1 MYQPTVTEENYL
13 KAIYHLSNTGTK
25 SVNTSSIATSMET
38 TAASVTDMLRKLSDK
53 EWINYEKYKG
63 VKITRKGE
71 KVALGIIRKH
81 RLWEVFLTNILEF
94 EWDEVH
100 NMAEELEHVSSEE
113 LIKRLDKFLGHPK
126 FDPHGDPIPD
136 QTGKMES
143 HDKFNL
149 SAGEVGEKYIITGVT
164 DHSTLFLKHLRKYGL
179 LPGVTVSIA
188 EIMDYDKSMLVKV
201 SKDKFHLSLEVSK
214 NILIKKYVSSK

>member
-1 MYQPTVTEENYL
+1 MYQPTATEENYL
-13 KAIYHLSNTGTK
+13 KAIYHLSNTGIK

-100 NMAEELEHVSSEE
+100 HMAEELEHVSSEE
-113 LIKRLDKFLGHPK
+113 LIKRLDKFLGYPK

-136 QTGKMES
+136 HTGKMES

-149 SAGEVGEKYIITGVT
+149 SAGETGEKYIITGVT

-188 EIMDYDKSMLVKV
+188 EIMDYDKSMLLKV
-201 SKDKFHLSLEVSK
+201 NKDKFHLSLEVSK
-214 NILIKKYVSSK
+214 NILIKKYVGSK

>member
-1 MYQPTVTEENYL
+1 MSQPTTTEENYL
-13 KAIYHLSNTGTK
+13 KAIYHLSNTGGK
-25 SVNTSSIATSMET
+25 NVNTSSIASSMET

-71 KVALGIIRKH
+71 KVALSIIRKH
-81 RLWEVFLTNILEF
+81 RLWEVFLTNILKF

-100 NMAEELEHVSSEE
+100 QMAEELEHVSSDE
-113 LIKRLDKFLGHPK
+113 LIKRLDHYLGFPK

-136 QTGKMES
+136 HTGKMES
-143 HDKFNL
+143 HEKSTL
-149 SAGEVGEKYIITGVT
+149 ATGCTGEKYTITGVT
-164 DHSTLFLKHLRKYGL
+164 DHSSLFLKHLRKYGL

-201 SKDKFHLSLEVSK
+201 NKDKFHLSLEVSK
-214 NILIKKYVSSK
+214 NILIKKYASTK

>member
-1 MYQPTVTEENYL
+1 MLQPTVTEENYL
-13 KAIYHLSNTGTK
+13 KAIYHLSSTGIRN
-25 SVNTSSIATSMET
+25 VNTSSIASSMET
-38 TAASVTDMLRKLSDK
+38 TAASVTDMLRKLSEK

-81 RLWEVFLTNILEF
+81 RLWEVFLTNILQF

-100 NMAEELEHVSSEE
+100 QMAEELEHVSSEE
-113 LIKRLDKFLGHPK
+113 LIKRLDQFLGHPK

-136 QTGKMES
+136 HLGKMEVHEKLTLS
-143 HDKFNL
+143 NGEIGDKYL
-149 SAGEVGEKYIITGVT
+149 ITGVT

-188 EIMDYDKSMLVKV
+188 DIMEYDKSMLVKV
-201 SKDKFHLSLEVSK
+201 NKEKFHLSIEVSK
-214 NILIKKYVSSK
+214 NILIKKHGIVK